1 MAIDWAAIEREYR
14 AGQLPVAEIARLY
27 SVNRATIYKCATQRG
42 WTRDLAPAVR
52 TRISTR
58 LDAPTAAEGDAA
70 EETVEAAAMRA
81 VSVIRSH
88 RRDIARL
95 RRIAEELARRI
106 EAALNAAPDD
116 DTPPVGGRDGL
127 DAALVRLAQVTAR
140 VIMLE
145 RAAFGLDE
153 RAKPAATNT
162 GEEDG
167 DGRSDED
174 KRREL
179 ADLVGLALGAGA
191 APGA

>member
-1 MAIDWAAIEREYR
+1 MTIDWAAIEREYR
-14 AGQLPVAEIARLY
+14 AGQLPVAEIARLQD
-27 SVNRATIYKCATQRG
+27 VNRATIYTHAKRRG

-52 TRISTR
+52 SRIETR
-58 LDAPTAAEGDAA
+58 LEAPITEHDAD
-70 EETVEAAAMRA
+70 ETVEAAALRA

-106 EAALNAAPDD
+106 ENALNSASDD
-116 DTPPVGGRDGL
+116 DAPPVGGREGL

-153 RAKPAATNT
+153 RAKPAATCA
-162 GEEDG
+162 GEEEG
-167 DGRSDED
+167 DERSDED
-174 KRREL
+174 KLREL
-179 ADLVGLALGAGA
+179 ADLVGVALGAGA
-191 APGA
+191 PAGA

>member
-14 AGQLPVAEIARLY
+14 AGQLPVAEVARLY
-27 SVNRATIYKCATQRG
+27 GVNPATIYRQAKRRG

-52 TRISTR
+52 TRIETR
-58 LDAPTAAEGDAA
+58 LEAPLIEGES

-81 VSVIRSH
+81 VNVIRSH

-106 EAALNAAPDD
+106 ESALSVAADD
-116 DTPPVGGRDGL
+116 DAPPVGGREGL

-140 VIMLE
+140 VILLE

-153 RAKPAATNT
+153 RAKPAAAGA
-162 GEEDG
+162 GEETD
-167 DGRSDED
+167 DGRSDAD

-179 ADLVGLALGAGA
+179 AELVGVALGAGA
-191 APGA
+191 PPRA